1 MAQHEEIRR
10 QTEIAEATKD
20 MALKQAQYKQER
32 EVADAKAEQIAVGE
46 QMKVQLIEQ
55 EKNIE
60 IQEKQAELTE
70 KELNATVRKKAEAD
84 KYVVEQNALADKA
97 REIAR
102 AQAEAEK
109 VKLAAQAE
117 AERIEKLG
125 SADAERIAKVG
136 QAEAE
141 SREKMAIALTK
152 LNEAGILMEFI
163 KVLPEI
169 AKEVNAPLSNIDKV
183 VSFGGNDG
191 LQSMGEAGLA
201 RTFDTI
207 KETTGLDLVGLINDT
222 MSTKQGNKELVQA
235 VSESTGSHQPTT
247 DPIE

>member
-1 MAQHEEIRR
+1 
-10 QTEIAEATKD
+10 
-20 MALKQAQYKQER
+20 
-32 EVADAKAEQIAVGE
+32 
-46 QMKVQLIEQ
+46 
-55 EKNIE
+55 
-60 IQEKQAELTE
+60 
-70 KELNATVRKKAEAD
+70 
-84 KYVVEQNALADKA
+84 
-97 REIAR
+97 
-102 AQAEAEK
+102 
-109 VKLAAQAE
+109 
-117 AERIEKLG
+117 
-125 SADAERIAKVG
+125 
-136 QAEAE
+136 
-141 SREKMAIALTK
+141 MAIALTK

-235 VSESTGSHQPTT
+235 VSESNGSHQPTT

>member
-1 MAQHEEIRR
+1 MPWQI
-10 QTEIAEATKD
+10 
-20 MALKQAQYKQER
+20 KQEKLL
-32 EVADAKAEQIAVGE
+32 VP
-46 QMKVQLIEQ
+46 
-55 EKNIE
+55 
-60 IQEKQAELTE
+60 
-70 KELNATVRKKAEAD
+70 
-84 KYVVEQNALADKA
+84 
-97 REIAR
+97 
-102 AQAEAEK
+102 QAEAEK

-191 LQSMGEAGLA
+191 LHDMGEAGLA

-207 KETTGLDLVGLINDT
+207 KETTGLDLVNLINQT
-222 MSTKQGNKELVQA
+222 MSTKQGNKELVA
-235 VSESTGSHQPTT
+235 AIESQKPVENQPDT
-247 DPIE
+247 DNDTQPIE

>member
-1 MAQHEEIRR
+1 M
-10 QTEIAEATKD
+10 
-20 MALKQAQYKQER
+20 
-32 EVADAKAEQIAVGE
+32 
-46 QMKVQLIEQ
+46 
-55 EKNIE
+55 
-60 IQEKQAELTE
+60 
-70 KELNATVRKKAEAD
+70 NATVRKKAEAD

-191 LQSMGEAGLA
+191 LQSMG
-201 RTFDTI
+201 
-207 KETTGLDLVGLINDT
+207 KLV
-222 MSTKQGNKELVQA
+222 
-235 VSESTGSHQPTT
+235 
-247 DPIE
+247 

>member
-1 MAQHEEIRR
+1 M
-10 QTEIAEATKD
+10 
-20 MALKQAQYKQER
+20 
-32 EVADAKAEQIAVGE
+32 
-46 QMKVQLIEQ
+46 IEQ

-207 KETTGLDLVGLINDT
+207 KETTGLDLVALINDT

-235 VSESTGSHQPTT
+235 VSKSNGSPQPTT
-247 DPIE
+247 GPIE